1 MSLNALK
8 KFLDDH
14 DVEYVVITHSK
25 AYTAQRIAAAAHVPG
40 KEIAKTVMLNV
51 DDDLVM
57 AVVPGN
63 EKVSPP
69 KVKSFLN
76 ATQVDVADES
86 DFEKKFADCE
96 LGAMPPFGS
105 LYELTTLVDKKLTKD
120 EHIYFNAC
128 SHHELIK
135 MSYEMYAKLEK
146 PQVADISLRD

>member
-40 KEIAKTVMLNV
+40 KELAKTVMLTV
-51 DDDLVM
+51 DGDLVM
-57 AVVPGN
+57 AVLSGN
-63 EKVSPP
+63 EKVSVK
-69 KVKSFLN
+69 KVKNILKAN
-76 ATQVDVADES
+76 DVAVA

-105 LYELTTLVDKKLTKD
+105 LYELKTLVDKKLSKD

-135 MSYEMYAKLEK
+135 MAYEMYAKLEK
-146 PQVADISLRD
+146 PQVAEITVRD

>member
-8 KFLDDH
+8 KYLDDH
-14 DVEYVVITHSK
+14 EVEYVVITHSK

-40 KEIAKTVMLNV
+40 KELAKTVMLNA
-51 DDDLVM
+51 DGDLVM
-57 AVVPGN
+57 AVLPGN
-63 EKVSPP
+63 DKVSLT
-69 KVKSFLN
+69 KVTSLVRAKTVN
-76 ATQVDVADES
+76 IADES

-105 LYELTTLVDKKLTKD
+105 LYELKTLVDKKLTKD
-120 EHIYFNAC
+120 EFIYFNAC

-146 PQVADISLRD
+146 PQVADITVRD